1 MGNTVY
7 EKGTYVI
14 LHTNDAWNDL
24 HGIVDDLL
32 GDTIAVFCITNPM
45 HRYFVSVNEAARKL
59 EPVSS
64 YAPPMPAIL

>member
-1 MGNTVY
+1 MIYMGNTIY

-32 GDTIAVFCITNPM
+32 GDTIAVFCVTNPA
-45 HRYFVSVNEAARKL
+45 HRYYVSIHEAARKL
-59 EPVSS
+59 EPVL
-64 YAPPMPAIL
+64 AAAL